1 MTSYHYTNERGDR
14 EYIVKSIG
22 YGNIIDKFEVDKGHR
37 NGPEI
42 HEISDTGII
51 TIYNKRTRKMITR
64 LIARPGQI
72 YRYYAQTG
80 RKAPKDVMKLAEQH
94 AKLGYFNR
102 QEGENNNEEHLR
114 LCYYY

>member
-1 MTSYHYTNERGDR
+1 MTSAHYTNERGDR

-51 TIYNKRTRKMITR
+51 TIYNKRTHKMITR

-72 YRYYAQTG
+72 FRYYAKEG
-80 RKAPKDVMKLAEQH
+80 RKAPKDVMKLAEKH

-102 QEGENNNEEHLR
+102 QKGAIDND
-114 LCYYY
+114 